1 MAEMPANPPEVSPRR
16 ATGSRPPQPS
26 GALTRDRAPKRA
38 AAFVLTG
45 ALALVAI
52 IVGAEVLRVSG
63 DTIEQGELAAFYEL
77 PGGDAPSEPGTLVRS
92 EQLLGTPLGSQAWR
106 IMYSST
112 DLNGSPVLVTGVVV
126 VPDGEAPAGGRTV
139 LAWGHPTTGTDP
151 SCAPSRAFDPFLGIE
166 GMRLMLD
173 RGYAVVATDYLGM
186 GVVTADGKQAERD
199 SYLVGETAARSV
211 LDAVRAAQQIEA
223 AEAGTEVVLWG
234 HSQGGQAVLFAA
246 QEAPSYAPELK
257 VVAVAAAA
265 PAADLT
271 KLMGSHL
278 DDISGVTI
286 GSYAFPAFAEVYADV
301 PGVELSG
308 ILTPPAI
315 AKVAQM
321 NSLCLLTSLTELHD
335 IGQPLVGDFT
345 LHDPTTVEPW
355 ATLLAENSAGAKAFE
370 APLFVAQGSADELVL
385 PADTAAFVAHEESIG
400 VDVHAVTVPGASHG
414 TIAYEALPELER
426 WLEQHVPDNG
436 GS

>member
-1 MAEMPANPPEVSPRR
+1 M
-16 ATGSRPPQPS
+16 
-26 GALTRDRAPKRA
+26 
-38 AAFVLTG
+38 
-45 ALALVAI
+45 LAVVAI

-63 DTIEQGELAAFYEL
+63 DTIEQGELAAFYEQ

-92 EQLLGTPLGSQAWR
+92 EQLLGTPIGSQAWR

-112 DLNGSPVLVTGVVV
+112 DLDGTPVLVTGVVV

-151 SCAPSRAFDPFLGIE
+151 SCAPSRAFDPFIGIE

-186 GVVTADGKQAERD
+186 GIETTDGKQAGLD
-199 SYLVGETAARSV
+199 SYLVGETAARNV
-211 LDAVRAAQQIEA
+211 LDSVRAAQQIEA
-223 AEAGTEVVLWG
+223 VHAGGDVVLWG

-246 QEAPSYAPELK
+246 QEAPEYAPELRIA
-257 VVAVAAAA
+257 AVAAAA

-286 GSYAFPAFAEVYADV
+286 GSYAFPAFAAVYADV
-301 PGVELSG
+301 PGVELSS
-308 ILTPPAI
+308 ILTPAAI
-315 AKVAQM
+315 EKAPQM
-321 NSLCLLTSLTELHD
+321 NSLCLLSNLTELHE
-335 IGQPLVGDFT
+335 IGQPLIGNFT
-345 LHDPTTVEPW
+345 LHDPTAVEPW
-355 ATLLAENSAGAKAFE
+355 ATLLEENSAGAKPFE
-370 APLFVAQGSADELVL
+370 APLFIAQGSADELVL
-385 PADTAAFVAHEESIG
+385 PADTAAFVDHEESIG
-400 VDVHAVTVPGASHG
+400 VKVHAVTVPGASHG
-414 TIAYEALPELER
+414 TIAYESLPELER

>member
-1 MAEMPANPPEVSPRR
+1 M
-16 ATGSRPPQPS
+16 
-26 GALTRDRAPKRA
+26 
-38 AAFVLTG
+38 
-45 ALALVAI
+45 LALVAI
-52 IVGAEVLRVSG
+52 VVGAEVLRVSG
-63 DTIEQGELAAFYEL
+63 DTIEQGELAAFYEQ
-77 PGGDAPSEPGTLVRS
+77 PGGGVLSQPGTLVRS
-92 EQLLGTPLGSQAWR
+92 EQLLGTPIGSQAWR

-112 DLNGSPVLVTGVVV
+112 DLNGAPVLVTGVVV
-126 VPDGEAPAGGRTV
+126 VPDGEAPDGGRTV

-151 SCAPSRAFDPFLGIE
+151 SCAPSRAFDPFIGVE
-166 GMRLMLD
+166 GLRLMLD

-186 GVVTADGKQAERD
+186 GIETADGKQAGQD

-223 AEAGTEVVLWG
+223 AEAGAEVVLWG

-257 VVAVAAAA
+257 IAAVAAAA

-286 GSYAFPAFAEVYADV
+286 GAYAFPAFAEVYAGV
-301 PGVELSG
+301 PGAELSS

-315 AKVAQM
+315 EKVAQM
-321 NSLCLLTSLTELHD
+321 NSLCLLSSLTELHE

-345 LHDPTTVEPW
+345 LQDPTSVEPW
-355 ATLLAENSAGAKAFE
+355 ATLLAENSTGSKAFE
-370 APLFVAQGSADELVL
+370 APLFIAQGSADELVL
-385 PADTAAFVAHEESIG
+385 PADTAAFVSHEESIG